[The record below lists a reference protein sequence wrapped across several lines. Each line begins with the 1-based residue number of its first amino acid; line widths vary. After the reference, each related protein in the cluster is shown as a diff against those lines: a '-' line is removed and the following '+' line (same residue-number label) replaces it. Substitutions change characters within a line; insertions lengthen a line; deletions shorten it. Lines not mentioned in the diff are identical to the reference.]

1 MSEVWTFLTNH
12 ARVLLQIARDP
23 EVRLQDVAAEIGIT
37 ERVVQQIVADLERD
51 GYIRR
56 RRVGRRNTYKINL
69 AARFRHPSE
78 ASHRVGELVD
88 LFG

>member
-23 EVRLQDVAAEIGIT
+23 QVLMHDVATEIGIS
-37 ERVVQQIVADLERD
+37 ERAVQQIVADLERD
-51 GYIRR
+51 GYITR
-56 RRVGRRNTYKINL
+56 RRVGRRNTYTVDL
-69 AARFRHPSE
+69 SAHFRHPSE
-78 ASHRVGELVD
+78 ASHRVRDLIE